1 MNLNN
6 FLINKKDPIYK
17 QTVKLKTYINGKV
30 KEKNFRIFIRHISK
44 LFEVPEDII
53 EYDVKKYLS
62 QLHDFKKGKFVKI
75 FKFYNVFFSSIIYLS
90 NIIFIYPILQ
100 KK

>member
-30 KEKNFRIFIRHISK
+30 KEKILGY
-44 LFEVPEDII
+44 LFDTSQN
-53 EYDVKKYLS
+53 YLKY
-62 QLHDFKKGKFVKI
+62 QKI
-75 FKFYNVFFSSIIYLS
+75 
-90 NIIFIYPILQ
+90 
-100 KK
+100 